1 MRNRMSTNILPY
13 DNSQNLITE
22 RMRKRRCFADKELE
36 TATLGLLTKEKAREV
51 SMYNSTFNFS
61 RGNPSSI
68 SVLRYLFPSTNSN
81 ILELVLDGCHG
92 NLSRAL
98 QHLNLEILHHN
109 QKHIASVSFSH
120 FNLSGSSL
128 QVNDVVCPLK
138 ITSSNKSTDHDK
150 ETEIS
155 VRGQY
160 SVCYHQHEHR
170 PEFTNDKEFSE
181 KHVSNCQA
189 AHNYSSRPTISNL
202 KFSIASIIG
211 E

>member
-1 MRNRMSTNILPY
+1 MSTNLLPY
-13 DNSQNLITE
+13 DNSHNLITE
-22 RMRKRRCFADKELE
+22 RMRKRRCFADKDLE
-36 TATLGLLTKEKAREV
+36 TATLGLFNKENTREV

-61 RGNPSSI
+61 RRNPSSI

-92 NLSRAL
+92 NFSRAL
-98 QHLNLEILHHN
+98 QHLNLEILRHN
-109 QKHIASVSFSH
+109 EKRIAGVSFSH

-128 QVNDVVCPLK
+128 QVNEVVCPLK
-138 ITSSNKSTDHDK
+138 ITSSDKSTDNDK
-150 ETEIS
+150 GTEIS
-155 VRGQY
+155 VPSQY

-170 PEFTNDKEFSE
+170 PEFTDDTECIA

-189 AHNYSSRPTISNL
+189 ADDYSSKPTISNL